1 MLNVVRATVDPV
13 VQVLLQG
20 ITPEKFTS
28 DIFASFIGLM
38 NLNNY
43 QKKMT
48 NAIDAQYSIF
58 KISVNQNFN
67 ASDSAEAL
75 NENDKNQM
83 NQEMIDT
90 MKVQK
95 LFDINKSIYCLLYTS
110 DAADDMQCVDLGGRR
125 IIKKKKRA

>member
-1 MLNVVRATVDPV
+1 MNEDGTVADKDSFVHEFRDSVSIEELHNGRDQMLNVVRATVDPV

-48 NAIDAQYSIF
+48 NAIDAG
-58 KISVNQNFN
+58 
-67 ASDSAEAL
+67 A
-75 NENDKNQM
+75 
-83 NQEMIDT
+83 
-90 MKVQK
+90 
-95 LFDINKSIYCLLYTS
+95 
-110 DAADDMQCVDLGGRR
+110 
-125 IIKKKKRA
+125 